1 MYLQGGRKNEG
12 ALQEMARNL
21 TIAVAPD
28 DFKPANQLE
37 PQVKLLQS
45 YDATVHA
52 LTSRWW
58 HRLFLH
64 RPQVH
69 VDELCPHQI
78 LPVVWVHEYLS
89 TFQLL

>member
-58 HRLFLH
+58 HRLFCIGHKCMLTSCALI
-64 RPQVH
+64 RYC
-69 VDELCPHQI
+69 L
-78 LPVVWVHEYLS
+78 LS
-89 TFQLL
+89 GSMNI